1 MTSHSPSPAGRK
13 KLILVDGYALIYR
26 AYHALPPN
34 MMTRTGEPTNAVLG
48 FTQMLLDVLR
58 KEQPDYA
65 VMALDRGRS
74 FRSEMSADY
83 KATRPPMPDDLR
95 QQIGRCRE
103 IIEAMGMPIFELEGF
118 EADDV
123 IGTIAGQAENE
134 GVDVLVVTGDMD
146 ELQLVTEQTHVV
158 TPTGRNRF
166 QETVEYDRAAVE
178 ARYGFGPERIPDYKA
193 LVGDKSDNIPNVPGI
208 GEKTATALIQQYG
221 TIEEILAHLDEVK
234 PARAQQALRDH
245 AEQARQSKVLAT
257 IVCDVPLKLDLDAC
271 RVAHFDRNRL
281 IALFRQLEFNRLLN
295 KLPGAES
302 APAVTPVTNA
312 GPNQQLSLFADGAH
326 DSAAAAMAATE
337 AAVAAGELPPGYHL
351 ITTRDE
357 LEVLVQRLGTVE
369 RFTIDTEGTE
379 LNVLKTELVGIS
391 VAPAEGEAYYIN
403 VGHEEPRLD
412 LATVREVLGPVLA
425 AATPKKDAHH
435 AKYDMITLQRA
446 GMPISDA
453 GLGLDSMIA
462 AFLTGELKVGL
473 KDLAFKLLGV
483 QMTPIEDLIGTGRNQ
498 ISMDRVPALKAAAY
512 AGADADMTYR
522 LLERVLPLV
531 REAGQWDLLTEIEM
545 PLVPVLRDM
554 EMTGIAVDVSV
565 LKEISDELHQRLEV
579 IQADIYELAKHEF
592 NINSSQQLGVV
603 LFEELQIGTGKKTKT
618 GYSTAQEVLEDLRG
632 RHPIVDQ
639 VIEYRQ
645 LTKLISTYVDALPA
659 QVNPETGRVH
669 TSYSQTRASTG
680 RLSSSDPNLQN
691 IPIRTQEGRAIRRA
705 FVADNTSPHPVV
717 ARPAVLFAADYSQI
731 ELRILAHMT
740 GEELLVEAFRTG
752 QDIHAATAAELFGVP
767 IGDVVYSQRNFA
779 KRINFGILYG
789 MGAFALSHEIGV
801 SMSEAQA
808 FIARYWA
815 RFPKI
820 RAYMDRTIKEGRE
833 LGYVTT
839 LLGRRRYIPELGAS
853 NPAVRQSG
861 ERQAINAPVQ
871 CTAAYIIKI
880 AMINL
885 YQRLPEHQLTARM
898 LLQVHDELVFETP
911 EAELPALTELVCAT
925 MESAYPMDVPLKV
938 ETKHGANWGA
948 ME

>member
-13 KLILVDGYALIYR
+13 KLMLVDGYALIYR

-34 MMTRTGEPTNAVLG
+34 MMTRSGEPTNAVLG

-58 KEQPDYA
+58 KEQPDYT

-74 FRSEMSADY
+74 FRSEVSADY

-103 IIEAMGMPIFELEGF
+103 IIEAMGMPIFELEGY

-123 IGTIAGQAENE
+123 IGTIANLAEQQ

-178 ARYGFGPERIPDYKA
+178 ERYGFGPERIPDYKA

-221 TIEEILAHLDEVK
+221 TIENILDHLDEIK
-234 PARAQQALRDH
+234 PAKAQQALREH
-245 AEQARQSKVLAT
+245 TEQARQSKTLAT
-257 IVCDVPLKLDLDAC
+257 IICDVPLTLDLDAA

-281 IALFRQLEFNRLLN
+281 VALFRQLEFNRLLN
-295 KLPGAES
+295 KLPGAEA
-302 APAVTPVTNA
+302 APAPVANR
-312 GPNQQLSLFADGAH
+312 GPNQQLSLFGDEAH
-326 DSAAAAMAATE
+326 QSAEAAIAATE

-351 ITTRDE
+351 VATRED
-357 LEVLVQRLGTVE
+357 LEALVQRLNEVE

-379 LNVLKTELVGIS
+379 LDVLKTQLVGIS
-391 VAPAEGEAYYIN
+391 VAPVEGEANYIT

-412 LATVREVLGPVLA
+412 VATVREVLGPILA

-435 AKYDMITLQRA
+435 AKYDMIALQRA
-446 GMPISDA
+446 GLPISDE

-462 AFLTGELKVGL
+462 AFLTGEVKVGL

-531 REAGQWDLLTEIEM
+531 REAGQWELLTEIEM
-545 PLVPVLRDM
+545 PLVPVLREM
-554 EMTGIAVDVSV
+554 EMTGIAVDVTV
-565 LKEISDELHQRLEV
+565 LKEISDELHTRMEA

-645 LTKLISTYVDALPA
+645 LTKLISTYVDALPV
-659 QVNPETGRVH
+659 QVNPDTGRVH

-691 IPIRTQEGRAIRRA
+691 IPIRTAEGRAIRRA

-767 IGDVVYSQRNFA
+767 IGEVVFSQRNFA

-789 MGAFALSHEIGV
+789 MGAFALSHVIGV
-801 SMSEAQA
+801 PMAEAQA
-808 FIARYWA
+808 FISRYWA

-871 CTAAYIIKI
+871 GTAADIIKI

-885 YQRLPEHQLTARM
+885 YQRLPEHKLTAKM

-938 ETKHGANWGA
+938 ETKSGENWGA

>member
-1 MTSHSPSPAGRK
+1 MTSQSPSPAGRK

-34 MMTRTGEPTNAVLG
+34 MMTRSGEPTNAVLG

-58 KEQPDYA
+58 KEQPDYTA
-65 VMALDRGRS
+65 MALDRGRS
-74 FRSEMSADY
+74 FRSDMSAAY

-123 IGTIAGQAENE
+123 IGTIAEQAEKA
-134 GVDVLVVTGDMD
+134 GVDVLVITGDMD
-146 ELQLVTEQTHVV
+146 ELQLVTDQTHVL

-166 QETVEYDRAAVE
+166 QETIEYDEAAVTE
-178 ARYGFGPERIPDYKA
+178 RYGFGPERIPDYKA

-208 GEKTATALIQQYG
+208 GEKTATALIQQFG
-221 TIEEILAHLDEVK
+221 PLENILDHLDEVK
-234 PARAQQALRDH
+234 PPKAQQTLRDH
-245 AEQARQSKVLAT
+245 TEQARQSKVLAT
-257 IVCDVPLKLDLDAC
+257 IVCDVPLTLDLDAC
-271 RVAHFDRNRL
+271 RIAHFDRDKL
-281 IALFRQLEFNRLLN
+281 IGLFRQLEFNRLLN
-295 KLPGAES
+295 KIPGAES
-302 APAVTPVTNA
+302 APPPPTRT

-337 AAVAAGELPPGYHL
+337 AAVAAGEMPPGYHL
-351 ITTRDE
+351 ITTRAE
-357 LEVLVQRLGTVE
+357 LEALITRLHEVE
-369 RFTIDTEGTE
+369 RFSIDTEGTA
-379 LNVLKTELVGIS
+379 LDVLKSKLVGIS
-391 VAPAEGEAYYIN
+391 ICPAEGESYYIN

-412 LATVREVLGPVLA
+412 VETVREVLGPILQ

-435 AKYDMITLQRA
+435 AKYDMIALARA
-446 GMPISDA
+446 GMPISDE

-462 AFLTGELKVGL
+462 AFLTGEVKVGL
-473 KDLAFKLLGV
+473 KDLAFRLLGV

-498 ISMDRVPALKAAAY
+498 ITMDQVPALKAGAY
-512 AGADADMTYR
+512 AAADADMTYR
-522 LLERVLPLV
+522 LLEKVLPPV
-531 REAGQWDLLTEIEM
+531 RELGQWDLLTEIEM

-554 EMTGIAVDVSV
+554 ETTGIAVDVTV
-565 LKEISDELHQRLEV
+565 LKEISDELHKRMEV
-579 IQADIYELAKHEF
+579 IQADIYDLAKHEF
-592 NINSSQQLGVV
+592 NINSSQQLGVI

-618 GYSTAQEVLEDLRG
+618 GYSTAQEVLDDLRG

-659 QVNPETGRVH
+659 SVNPDTGRVH

-691 IPIRTQEGRAIRRA
+691 IPIRTAEGRAIRRA
-705 FVADNTSPHPVV
+705 FVADNTSSHPVV
-717 ARPAVLFAADYSQI
+717 DRPAVLFAADYSQI

-752 QDIHAATAAELFGVP
+752 QDIHAATAAELFTVP
-767 IGDVVYSQRNFA
+767 IEEVVFAQRNFA

-801 SMSEAQA
+801 PMAEAQA

-833 LGYVTT
+833 CGYVTT
-839 LLGRRRYIPELGAS
+839 LLNRRRYIPELGAS
-853 NPAVRQSG
+853 NPNVRQSG

-871 CTAAYIIKI
+871 GTAADIIKI

-885 YQRLPEHQLTARM
+885 YKRMPERKLTAKM
-898 LLQVHDELVFETP
+898 LLQVHDELVFEAP
-911 EAELPALTELVCAT
+911 EAELAALSELVCET

-938 ETKHGANWGA
+938 ETKSGANWGA